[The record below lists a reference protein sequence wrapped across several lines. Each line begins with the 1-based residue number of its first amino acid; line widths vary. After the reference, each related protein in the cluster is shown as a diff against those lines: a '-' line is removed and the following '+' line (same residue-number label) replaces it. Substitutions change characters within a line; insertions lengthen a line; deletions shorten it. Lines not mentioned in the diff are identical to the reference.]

1 MKILVTGATGFVGAA
16 VARRLVQHGHTV
28 LGLAR
33 SESAA
38 TRVKSAGLTPIHGD
52 FAEPATLAGAVSQ
65 VDVIISTASI
75 GQVEGTPES
84 EREKTDVSRHAGRA
98 KTDEPRRD
106 SDLASE
112 HQADLNRDAE
122 RVEADKAKLQSRSD
136 LDASRDLGR
145 ADMGRSRAQRQAA
158 RDERLRVEREITD
171 EAIKAERRRADAATE
186 RERRDYQASAK
197 SSAELLSQE
206 HADHLKTKSALTTRE
221 EFLAIVSHDLRNPLN
236 HISMAAQNL
245 LEEPKDVKEL
255 ASAINRSAVEML
267 RLIQD
272 LLDIERISV
281 GRLTL
286 HYEEHDVS
294 EIIKEAVEE
303 FKGDAAAK
311 EIILGAKPQDVCG
324 YVVCDR
330 SRVMQVLSNLIG
342 NAIKFTPAKGQICV
356 SCARI
361 GTEGKEVQVSVSD
374 TGAGIAPEKIKT
386 IFERFSQIHSQDRRG
401 IGLGLYIAKMM
412 VEEHPGR
419 IWVESKLGE
428 GSTFHFTLPL
438 RSADPDANN
447 RRRA

>member
-1 MKILVTGATGFVGAA
+1 MPPEK
-16 VARRLVQHGHTV
+16 
-28 LGLAR
+28 
-33 SESAA
+33 
-38 TRVKSAGLTPIHGD
+38 TP
-52 FAEPATLAGAVSQ
+52 PRQ
-65 VDVIISTASI
+65 
-75 GQVEGTPES
+75 S
-84 EREKTDVSRHAGRA
+84 EREKSD
-98 KTDEPRRD
+98 KTLRGSD
-106 SDLASE
+106 SASE

-136 LDASRDLGR
+136 SDASRDLGR
-145 ADMGRSRAQRQAA
+145 ADVGRSGAKRQAEG
-158 RDERLRVEREITD
+158 DERLRVERKASD
-171 EAIKAERRRADAATE
+171 QAIKGERFRADAATE
-186 RERRDYQASAK
+186 MGRTHHQASAK

-206 HADHLKTKSALTTRE
+206 QERHQETKATLTTRE

-255 ASAINRSAVEML
+255 ASSINRSAGEML

-272 LLDIERISV
+272 LLDIERIAI
-281 GRLTL
+281 GKLTL
-286 HYEEHDVS
+286 HYEEYDLS
-294 EIIKEAVEE
+294 EIIKEAVEK
-303 FKGDAAAK
+303 FKGDAASK
-311 EIILGAKPQDVCG
+311 EITLSAKAEDVCG

-356 SCARI
+356 SCARA

-374 TGAGIAPEKIKT
+374 TGEGIATEKIRT
-386 IFERFSQIHSQDRRG
+386 IFERFSQINSQDRRG

-438 RSADPDANN
+438 RSADP
-447 RRRA
+447 